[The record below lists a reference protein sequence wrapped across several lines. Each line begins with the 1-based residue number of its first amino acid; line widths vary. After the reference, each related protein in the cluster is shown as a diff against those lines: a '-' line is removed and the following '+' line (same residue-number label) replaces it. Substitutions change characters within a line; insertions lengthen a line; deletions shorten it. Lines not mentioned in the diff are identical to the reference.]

1 MPSVHLLFVH
11 PQQPWLMLPR
21 CCCFCCRQ
29 SDPNRNK
36 HSRQGYFK
44 EKYVLVRLQL
54 PLVFMDCGL
63 AWIGFGCVWE
73 YHITSPP
80 LRLPPLPLVAPFH
93 RLSFCSSRSVPF
105 FLLSRI
111 SNSFS
116 NRSNSHLISL
126 RSFIPLNSNSFLRL
140 FAYLAPPLLFLS
152 SSLPHILHEFSFF
165 LTPSSVCT
173 QYIQLV
179 SLCVLHIDML
189 SLCSLPKRHMLLH
202 THTCPA

>member
-1 MPSVHLLFVH
+1 
-11 PQQPWLMLPR
+11 
-21 CCCFCCRQ
+21 
-29 SDPNRNK
+29 
-36 HSRQGYFK
+36 
-44 EKYVLVRLQL
+44 
-54 PLVFMDCGL
+54 MDCGL

-152 SSLPHILHEFSFF
+152 SSLPHILHEFSFS

-189 SLCSLPKRHMLLH
+189 SLCSLPNV
-202 THTCPA
+202 TCYYTRIHAQSNLAILPPFSPPSAWSDLIFLSSVSVGCFCFLISNPFC

>member
-116 NRSNSHLISL
+116 NRSNSHLISPIIH
-126 RSFIPLNSNSFLRL
+126 SQFQFIPPIVCL
-140 FAYLAPPLLFLS
+140 FSTALALS
-152 SSLPHILHEFSFF
+152 SSF
-165 LTPSSVCT
+165 LPSS
-173 QYIQLV
+173 Y
-179 SLCVLHIDML
+179 S
-189 SLCSLPKRHMLLH
+189 S
-202 THTCPA
+202 